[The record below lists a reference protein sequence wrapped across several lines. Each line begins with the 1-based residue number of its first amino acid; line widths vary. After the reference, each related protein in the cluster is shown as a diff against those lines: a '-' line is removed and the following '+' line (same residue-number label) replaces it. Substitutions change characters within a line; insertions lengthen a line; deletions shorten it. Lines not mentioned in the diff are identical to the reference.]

1 MELALASRAPRYA
14 ATLVAEAEFARTN
27 IVALAQAGLAVPA
40 DEMDGLTLAVAP
52 VTLRGNPG
60 FAVLARRR
68 IPHSRDEAH
77 GEALL
82 DHSCAILR

>member
-1 MELALASRAPRYA
+1 
-14 ATLVAEAEFARTN
+14 
-27 IVALAQAGLAVPA
+27 
-40 DEMDGLTLAVAP
+40 MDGLTVAVAP
-52 VTLRGNPG
+52 VTSQDRPG